1 MTIFHAI
8 ILGIVEGIT
17 EFLPISSTGHLIL
30 TSNILGLES
39 TEFLKTF
46 EIAIQ
51 GGAILSVLALV
62 IQDVWNDIEVYKKIV
77 IAFIPTAVIGFLA
90 YDHVK
95 QFLGNPA
102 IVAWALIIGGIIM
115 ILVEWFKKEDIS
127 FPEDRSLGDIS
138 YKQSFLLGL
147 FQSIA
152 LIPGIS
158 RSGATIIG
166 GRLIGVGR
174 KSLVYF
180 SFLLA
185 IPTLGAATGLDLLK
199 TGFSFTSYEWLLLG
213 IGAGTSA
220 IIAYIAMRWLL
231 RFISNHT
238 FIPFGIYRII
248 VGIIFLLFVI

>member
-1 MTIFHAI
+1 MTILHAI

-30 TSNILGLES
+30 ASNLLGLES

-46 EIAIQ
+46 EIVIQ
-51 GGAILSVLALV
+51 GGAIISVLALA
-62 IQDVWNDIEVYKKIV
+62 IKDIWNNVEIYKKIA
-77 IAFIPTAVIGFLA
+77 IAFLPTAIIGLLA
-90 YDHVK
+90 YKYVK

-115 ILVEWFKKEDIS
+115 ILVEWFKKENVS
-127 FPEDRSLGDIS
+127 LPEDRSIGDIS

-166 GRLIGVGR
+166 GRLIGIGR

-199 TGFSFTSYEWLLLG
+199 TGFSFTAQEWLLLC
-213 IGAGTSA
+213 IGAVTAA
-220 IIAYIAMRWLL
+220 IVAYIAMRWFL

-238 FIPFGIYRII
+238 FIPFGIYRIV
-248 VGIIFLLFVI
+248 VGILFLVFVL